1 MWYPALV
8 TVAATAEPVSLVEA
22 KRHVHAEDFAD
33 DDAQVS
39 LLIASARNHVEKYC
53 NTRFATQTVVVKCDC
68 FGDMARLPE
77 APVQSVTSITY
88 VDTDGATQT
97 LATSVYDARS
107 DGLES
112 SIMLK
117 YGQTWPAIQPKSR
130 ITVTAVVGSAEVPA
144 AVKHAILLFLAGGYE
159 MRDNAA
165 AAAWTTFDSL
175 LSNHRRG
182 I

>member
-1 MWYPALV
+1 MWYTATV
-8 TVAATAEPVSLVEA
+8 SVAATAEPVSLVEA
-22 KRHVHAEDFAD
+22 KRHVHAEDFTD

-97 LATSVYDARS
+97 LATSVYELRS

-112 SIMLK
+112 SIVLK
-117 YGQTWPAIQPKSR
+117 YGQSWPSIQTNSR
-130 ITVTAVVGSAEVPA
+130 ITLTAVVGTADVPP
-144 AVKHAILLFLAGGYE
+144 AVKHAMLLFMAGGHE
-159 MRDNAA
+159 MRENSA
-165 AAAWTTFDSL
+165 AAAWTTVDVL
-175 LSNHRRG
+175 LSNFRRG